1 MRKLVRHAAAVF
13 LVSIAVQPWCA
24 QAQQADQPVLHG
36 YQKAPAPISDLLSAP
51 PTPLVL
57 VSPKSDRLLVVDRL
71 ANPPVADL
79 AQPMLRLAGLRI
91 NPATN
96 GRHHPP
102 RLVGLSLVDV
112 ATGATR
118 KVTGLPAGAYMSV
131 PDWSPSGEQFAFTN
145 VSANGIELWVGQA
158 ATAHVVK
165 MEGVKISA
173 ILGDAVQWMPDGH
186 TLLIQTVPSGCG
198 AVPAEPKVPEGPII
212 QESDGKKAPVRTYE
226 DLLAN
231 AHDEDLFDYYAT
243 VQLTLVKTHT
253 GKLGP
258 VKASLTTEGN
268 VGKPGIFAR
277 IEPSPD
283 GQHVL
288 VSRIH
293 RPYSYLS
300 PESEFP
306 REVEVWDLKGKLE
319 YKLASQPLAE
329 HVPTEGVLTGPR
341 SSEWIATQ
349 PATLLWAEAL
359 DGGDPKNKAPYR
371 DHLLMLSAPFKD
383 QPKELVKLEQRY
395 VSGGGFG
402 GGGFGA
408 SARSGVEWGE
418 NGIGLVHDYDRERR
432 WTRTFL
438 ININQPGQ
446 TPKLIWE
453 RSIRD
458 RYKDP
463 GSPVMRTLANTIPEI
478 PGNNAFGA
486 GRGATKHIM
495 RQQGD
500 SIFLLG
506 RGASQKGEFPF
517 LDRYD
522 LKTGKAERIFQ
533 GADGSYEEPVTLLS
547 DDGSR
552 FLTRSESPTD
562 PPNIFILS
570 AGSAGKKA
578 LTHFPDPAPQLRGIT
593 KQLVTY
599 KRADGVQ
606 LSFTLYL
613 PANYK
618 QGERLPTIVWAYPLE
633 FNDAGTAGQVTGSPY
648 RFTTIGGISHLF
660 LVTQGYAVLDNA
672 TMPVIGDPETMNNT
686 YVEQIVSSAKAAI
699 DKATEM
705 GVTDPS
711 RVGVG
716 GHSYGAFMT
725 ANLLAHSDLFRAGVA
740 RSGAYNRT
748 LTPFGFQS
756 ERRTIWEAPEMYI
769 KVSPFMHAD
778 KIKHPILL
786 IHGMADDN
794 SGTFPIQSERMYQA
808 IKGNGGIVRY
818 VQLPYEAH
826 GYLGRES
833 TEHTL
838 WEMVTWFDKWVKN
851 APPAEHIKT
860 ANSGEQHE

>member
-1 MRKLVRHAAAVF
+1 MRKLVRHAAAVVF
-13 LVSIAVQPWCA
+13 TLVAIQPWQFA
-24 QAQQADQPVLHG
+24 QAQQADKPTLHG
-36 YQKAPAPISDLLSAP
+36 YQKAPQPISDILNAR
-51 PTPLVL
+51 PTPLVQL
-57 VSPKSDRLLVVDRL
+57 SPNGKWLLAADRL

-79 AQPMLRLAGLRI
+79 AQPMLRIAGLRI

-102 RLVGLSLVDV
+102 RLIALSLVEI
-112 ATGATR
+112 ATGNTR
-118 KVTGLPAGAYMSV
+118 NVTGLPGNPYLSL
-131 PDWSPSGEQFAFTN
+131 PDWSPDGTKFAFTN
-145 VSANGIELWVGQA
+145 TVADGIELWIGNVE
-158 ATAHVVK
+158 TAKVEK
-165 MEGVKISA
+165 LEGFKISA
-173 ILGDAVQWMPDGH
+173 IMGDPVQWMPDGKA
-186 TLLIQTVPSGCG
+186 LLVQTVPATRGNP
-198 AVPAEPKVPEGPII
+198 PAEPKMPDGPII

-226 DLLAN
+226 DLLEN
-231 AHDEDLFDYYAT
+231 AHDEDLFDYYAAA
-243 VQLTLVKTHT
+243 QLTRVSFPHV
-253 GKLGP
+253 GHLGP
-258 VKASLTTEGN
+258 IRASIDVNGASRI
-268 VGKPGIFAR
+268 GKPGIFSR
-277 IEPSPD
+277 VEPSPD
-283 GQHVL
+283 GKHLL

-293 RPYSYLS
+293 RPYSYIM
-300 PESEFP
+300 PESDFP
-306 REVEVWDLKGKLE
+306 REVEIWDLTGKLE
-319 YKLASQPLAE
+319 HKVASLPLAD
-329 HVPTEGVLTGPR
+329 HVPIEGVLTGPR
-341 SSEWIATQ
+341 DYQWVPTQ
-349 PATLLWAEAL
+349 PATLVWAEAL
-359 DGGDPKNKAPYR
+359 DGGDPKTKAEFR
-371 DHLLMLSAPFKD
+371 DKLMLLRTPFSD
-383 QPKELVKLEQRY
+383 QPQELARFEQRF
-395 VSGGGFG
+395 VPAGGA
-402 GGGFGA
+402 FGA
-408 SARSGVEWGE
+408 GRGTAIEWTE
-418 NGIGLVHDYDRERR
+418 NGLGLARDYNRDRR
-432 WTRTFL
+432 WQRTFL
-438 ININQPGQ
+438 LDIAQPGAQ
-446 TPKLIWE
+446 PTLIWE

-458 RYKDP
+458 RYRDP
-463 GSPVMRTLANTIPEI
+463 GTPLTRTLPNGKRIL
-478 PGNNAFGA
+478 
-486 GRGATKHIM
+486 
-495 RQQGD
+495 RQQGNA
-500 SIFLLG
+500 IFLVG
-506 RGASQKGEFPF
+506 AGASPKGEFPF
-517 LDRYD
+517 LDRFD
-522 LKTGKAERIFQ
+522 LMTRKAERIFQ
-533 GADGSYEEPVTLLS
+533 CQEGHYEAPVSLLS

-552 FLTRSESPTD
+552 FLTRHESPTE
-562 PPNIFILS
+562 PPNYFIRT
-570 AGSAGKKA
+570 AGSADKKA
-578 LTHFPDPAPQLRGIT
+578 LTNFPDPAPQLHGIT

-633 FNDAGTAGQVTGSPY
+633 FNDADTAGQVSGSPY
-648 RFTTIGGISHLF
+648 HFTTISGISQLF

-672 TMPVIGDPETMNNT
+672 TMPVVGDPETMNNT
-686 YVEQIVSSAKAAI
+686 YVEQIVASAKAAI
-699 DKATEM
+699 DKAVEM
-705 GVTDPS
+705 GVTDRE

-851 APPAEHIKT
+851 APPEQTKT
-860 ANSGEQHE
+860 ATGGAQH

>member
-1 MRKLVRHAAAVF
+1 MRKLVRHATTIFVILIAA
-13 LVSIAVQPWCA
+13 QPWCA
-24 QAQQADQPVLHG
+24 RAQQADQTVLHG
-36 YQKAPAPISDLLSAP
+36 YQKAPQPISDILSAR
-51 PTPLVL
+51 PTPLVQL
-57 VSPKSDRLLVVDRL
+57 SPNGKWLLAVDRL

-79 AQPMLRLAGLRI
+79 AQPMLRIAGLRI

-102 RLVGLSLVDV
+102 RLTTLSLVEI
-112 ATGATR
+112 ATGKTR
-118 KVTGLPAGAYMSV
+118 KVTGLPANPYLGL
-131 PDWSPSGEQFAFTN
+131 PDWSPDGTKFAFTN
-145 VSANGIELWVGQA
+145 TVPDGIDLWTGNVE
-158 ATAHVVK
+158 TAKVEK
-165 MEGVKISA
+165 LEGFKISA
-173 ILGDAVQWMPDGH
+173 IMGDPVQWMPDGKA
-186 TLLIQTVPSGCG
+186 LLVQTVPATRGNP
-198 AVPAEPKVPEGPII
+198 PAEPKTPDGPII

-226 DLLAN
+226 DLLEN
-231 AHDEDLFDYYAT
+231 AHDEDLFDYYAAA
-243 VQLTLVKTHT
+243 QLTRVSFPHV
-253 GKLGP
+253 GHLGP
-258 VKASLTTEGN
+258 IRASIDVNGASRI
-268 VGKPGIFAR
+268 GKPGIFSR
-277 IEPSPD
+277 VEPSPD
-283 GQHVL
+283 GKHLL

-306 REVEVWDLKGKLE
+306 REVEIWDLSGKVE
-319 YKLASQPLAE
+319 YKIASLPLAE

-341 SSEWIATQ
+341 DYQWVPTQ
-349 PATLLWAEAL
+349 PATLVWAEAL
-359 DGGDPKNKAPYR
+359 DGGDPKTKAEFR
-371 DHLLMLSAPFKD
+371 DKLMLLRAPFSY
-383 QPKELVKLEQRY
+383 QPQELARFEQRF
-395 VSGGGFG
+395 VPA

-408 SARSGVEWGE
+408 GRGTAIEWTE
-418 NGIGLVHDYDRERR
+418 NGLGLAHDYNRDRR
-432 WTRTFL
+432 WQRTFL
-438 ININQPGQ
+438 LDIAKPGTQP
-446 TPKLIWE
+446 TLIWE

-458 RYKDP
+458 RYRDP
-463 GSPVMRTLANTIPEI
+463 GTPLTRTLPN
-478 PGNNAFGA
+478 GK
-486 GRGATKHIM
+486 RVL
-495 RQQGD
+495 RQQGNA
-500 SIFLLG
+500 IFLV
-506 RGASQKGEFPF
+506 GAGATPKGEFPF
-517 LDRYD
+517 LDRFD
-522 LKTGKAERIFQ
+522 LMTRKSERIFQ
-533 GADGSYEEPVTLLS
+533 CQEGHYEVPFALLS
-547 DDGSR
+547 DDGSS
-552 FLTRSESPTD
+552 FLTRHESPTE
-562 PPNIFILS
+562 PPNYFIRT
-570 AGSAGKKA
+570 AGSADKKA
-578 LTHFPDPAPQLRGIT
+578 LTNFPDPAPQLHGIT

-633 FNDAGTAGQVTGSPY
+633 FNDADTAGQVSGSQY
-648 RFTTIGGISHLF
+648 RFTTITGISQLF
-660 LVTQGYAVLDNA
+660 LVTQGYAILDNA

-686 YVEQIVSSAKAAI
+686 YVEQIVASAKAAI
-699 DKATEM
+699 DKAVEM
-705 GVTDPS
+705 GVTDRE

-851 APPAEHIKT
+851 AMPEPTKT
-860 ANSGEQHE
+860 ASGGAQQ